1 MVPVKDCF
9 FYFLDPLNISDIFTR
24 KKKEGKGKERKIGEG
39 KRIDILYYLNFMD
52 EKKYCCQKKNPNL
65 LTSSLRSLKSALPS
79 SRVKVLLIIFFLC
92 QKFS

>member
-24 KKKEGKGKERKIGEG
+24 KKKEGKGKERKVGEG

-52 EKKYCCQKKNPNL
+52 EKK
-65 LTSSLRSLKSALPS
+65 
-79 SRVKVLLIIFFLC
+79 
-92 QKFS
+92 